1 MTVLDALG
9 NMIAACEVAKIAF
22 CRLPRHANG
31 LCCLTGVGGC
41 VVMTKAVEELELSGR
56 HPAGY
61 GLRLIVV
68 GNEVGVDVGRMV
80 DKAVDNGH
88 GRLEVLVSTD
98 QRLRQWV
105 EHRLILFMA

>member
-41 VVMTKAVEELELSGR
+41 VVMAKAVEELDAEVKAKAAPVAETVTVSSIAVWKLTARTLKGR
-56 HPAGY
+56 FNHNQ
-61 GLRLIVV
+61 LIQ
-68 GNEVGVDVGRMV
+68 E
-80 DKAVDNGH
+80 
-88 GRLEVLVSTD
+88 
-98 QRLRQWV
+98 
-105 EHRLILFMA
+105 I